1 MASPE
6 VVLQQ
11 LMEVVAAQGPRWFYG
26 ILASI
31 ETAHVMTPPPARVM
45 MTPPPLVKP
54 PPPARVMTPP
64 PSHVTA
70 TPSGG
75 RDIPAPRSAPVSPS
89 SAAWHRHR
97 RRSPEAHCSRRSRHY
112 KRRRRRST
120 RDSSS
125 GSSVSSSSSRGGTRR
140 SSAGG
145 SSTRARRP
153 RRHRSPARGHRS
165 RVAAPPR
172 ADVRRPPSAV
182 AVEVAGISQPTAP
195 DRPGGCSMSPLP
207 VDSHGQHLPLV
218 DSLVAQSIWTARGV
232 RPSVWL
238 VGDSS
243 LLGAERRAAV
253 SPIGTSLGLYQADVF
268 WKGFRGLRWLQILP
282 EVVAISGLVAWP
294 TVLVVHAGGNDL
306 CHTRLDQLLA
316 LIKSD
321 TERFALFFHNV
332 ILVWSEIFPR
342 VIWRGARNAA
352 AVERSRRLLN
362 IRVSRLVRSRGGVV
376 VRHRRLEGDNQSLLS
391 DGVHLNDSG
400 LDIFLAGLQE
410 GVQRALFLLGGGK
423 SSLLVVEGTPCW
435 SESAAAL
442 QSHLSLV

>member
-182 AVEVAGISQPTAP
+182 AVE
-195 DRPGGCSMSPLP
+195 
-207 VDSHGQHLPLV
+207 
-218 DSLVAQSIWTARGV
+218 GV